1 VDGIA
6 ALLLLFKH
14 VVVVSAQ
21 ALGIVV
27 FEKEYPL
34 TEVRSDVIDVACS
47 YISTHTCTLSAPRF
61 LGEPVP
67 SDRLPNW

>member
-1 VDGIA
+1 V
-6 ALLLLFKH
+6 H

-21 ALGIVV
+21 AFGILI
-27 FEKEYPL
+27 FEKQSPL
-34 TEVRSDVIDVACS
+34 TVMRLDVINVACS
-47 YISTHTCTLSAPRF
+47 RSSTLNRTLPTQRF